1 MLDNDYRNV
10 TELPSGVTASTEI
23 AIYDKTASEV
33 AK

>member
-10 TELPSGVTASTEI
+10 TELPSGVTASKEI
-23 AIYDKTASEV
+23 AIYDNIACEV

>member
-10 TELPSGVTASTEI
+10 TVTASKEI
-23 AIYDKTASEV
+23 TIYDKTASEV

>member
-10 TELPSGVTASTEI
+10 TEFPSGVTARTEVT
-23 AIYDKTASEV
+23 IYENAVSEV